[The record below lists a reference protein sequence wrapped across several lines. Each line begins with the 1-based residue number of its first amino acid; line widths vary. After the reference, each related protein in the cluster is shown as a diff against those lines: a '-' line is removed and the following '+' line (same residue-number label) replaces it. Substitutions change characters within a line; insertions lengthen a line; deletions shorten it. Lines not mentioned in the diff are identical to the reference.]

1 MVRNNKKSRKVN
13 EDTKLNVVRAKSDN
27 QRAYLKSIND
37 NKMTF
42 CVGPAG
48 TGKTY
53 LAVHMA
59 AQMLQREKV
68 SKIVLC
74 RPVVPAGEDLGF
86 LPGDFREK
94 LDPYLRP
101 LYDAFRDFLEPGQ
114 LKAYLDEETIE
125 ISPLSYMRGR
135 TFNNSVIVLDEAQN
149 VTVRQMKLFLTRMG
163 RDSKMIING
172 DVTQIDL
179 DHVNSGL
186 VDACQLLQDIPGIGW
201 ATMDY
206 KDVCRDSLVQ
216 EIVQIYE
223 RREAETHVG

>member
-1 MVRNNKKSRKVN
+1 MARNKKSRKSN
-13 EDTKLNVVRAKSDN
+13 EDNKLNVVKGRSDN
-27 QRAYLKSIND
+27 QKAYLKSIND

-53 LAVHMA
+53 LAIHMA
-59 AQMLQREKV
+59 AQMLQLEKV

-86 LPGDFREK
+86 LPGDVREK

-149 VTVRQMKLFLTRMG
+149 STVRQMKLFLTRMG

-186 VDACQLLQDIPGIGW
+186 IDACQLLQNVPGIGW
-201 ATMDY
+201 AAMNN
-206 KDVCRDSLVQ
+206 KDICRDSLVQ
-216 EIVQIYE
+216 KIVQVYE
-223 RREAETHVG
+223 QREVEAHVG

>member
-1 MVRNNKKSRKVN
+1 MARNKISRKAN
-13 EDTKLNVVRAKSDN
+13 GDTKLVSIRGKSDN
-27 QRAYLKSIND
+27 QRSYLKSIND

-59 AQMLQREKV
+59 AQMLRLDKV

-86 LPGDFREK
+86 LPGDVREK

-114 LKAYLDEETIE
+114 LKAHLDEETIE
-125 ISPLSYMRGR
+125 IAPISYLRGR
-135 TFNNSVIVLDEAQN
+135 TFNNSLIILDEAQN
-149 VTVRQMKLFLTRMG
+149 TTVRQMKLFLTRMG

-179 DHVNSGL
+179 ENVTSGL
-186 VDACQLLQDIPGIGW
+186 ADACRLLQDVPGIGW
-201 ATMDY
+201 AAMDG
-206 KDVCRDSLVQ
+206 KDICRDSLVQ
-216 EIVQIYE
+216 QIVQVYE
-223 RREAETHVG
+223 QREAEAHVG